1 MMRSRS
7 LTNLCFG
14 VVAALFVTIFASP
27 SVAAWRLILA
37 TEEVKVGKADL
48 AVTPPQ
54 NWNRWTSRPSNV
66 GEVWTLDGVRLNEL
80 SFFAGVEKGD
90 TLYYDQGM
98 SDKPLPTFD
107 PAMLQTEIVSFF
119 ESSNRLV
126 LESSQ
131 FEIKKVEPAKLAGH
145 DGVRFSYR
153 YAAQGDGVMRSGEA
167 VAAKIKEKLYL
178 INFVAPEV
186 YFFDRDIVS
195 VRQLIASAKIVEEPK
210 EE

>member
-1 MMRSRS
+1 MKQLLSKLLS
-7 LTNLCFG
+7 ALLLS
-14 VVAALFVTIFASP
+14 AAIATP
-27 SVAAWRLILA
+27 SFAAWRLILA

-54 NWNRWTSRPSNV
+54 SWNRWTSRPSNV
-66 GEVWTLDGVRLNEL
+66 GEIWTLDGVRLNEL
-80 SFFAGVEKGD
+80 SFFAGVGKGD
-90 TLYYDQGM
+90 SLYYDQGT
-98 SDKPLPTFD
+98 SEKPMPTYD
-107 PAMLQTEIVSFF
+107 PAMLQTDIVSFF

-126 LESSQ
+126 LQSSQ
-131 FEIKKVEPAKLAGH
+131 FEIKKVEAAKLAGH

-167 VAAKIKEKLYL
+167 VAAKINEKLYL
-178 INFVAPEV
+178 INFVAPEI
-186 YFFDRDIVS
+186 YFFDRDIAS